1 MNDMFVSSA
10 YFGVVLSLVAYG
22 AGALIRKKFKKGFL
36 NPLLIA
42 TALTISVLVF
52 SGISYE
58 TYYASA
64 NLLSWLLTPATVC
77 LAVPLY
83 EKIQI
88 LKDNRKAVTAGIV
101 SGVIASMFSI
111 LVMSWIFRLNHEE
124 YVTFLPKSVTTA
136 IGIGISEELGGY
148 QTITAAAIIITGVL
162 GNVAAPFICRIAGI
176 TEPIAVGIAIGSSSH
191 AIGTAR
197 AMEMGETEGA
207 MSSLSIAVSGLLT
220 VVASTVFSL
229 FYT

>member
-1 MNDMFVSSA
+1 
-10 YFGVVLSLVAYG
+10 
-22 AGALIRKKFKKGFL
+22 
-36 NPLLIA
+36 
-42 TALTISVLVF
+42 
-52 SGISYE
+52 
-58 TYYASA
+58 
-64 NLLSWLLTPATVC
+64 
-77 LAVPLY
+77 
-83 EKIQI
+83 
-88 LKDNRKAVTAGIV
+88 
-101 SGVIASMFSI
+101 MFSV
-111 LVMSWIFRLNHEE
+111 LVMSWIFRLDHEE

-191 AIGTAR
+191 AVGTAR

-207 MSSLSIAVSGLLT
+207 MSSLSVAVSGLLT
-220 VVASTVFSL
+220 VVASSVFSL